1 MKKQLLACVLV
12 CGSVLAHAQ
21 VQEPS
26 KARFVGRI
34 GMGFGSAA
42 LDSGFYTDGSTW
54 EVSSGNGLKY
64 ALGADYR
71 LGKNFTLQATI
82 GKEQSTLQA
91 SNAELM
97 FSRTPVELLGFIDVN
112 KEIRFGLGVRKS
124 TNPQVTGSGVTSNNA
139 SVGAWDSSVGGVL
152 ELQYILDTTERQT
165 GGPGQFGVNLRYVSE
180 TFTKGAVSKIADH
193 FELGLFLNY

>member
-112 KEIRFGLGVRKS
+112 KPRNRSCLS
-124 TNPQVTGSGVTSNNA
+124 
-139 SVGAWDSSVGGVL
+139 
-152 ELQYILDTTERQT
+152 
-165 GGPGQFGVNLRYVSE
+165 
-180 TFTKGAVSKIADH
+180 
-193 FELGLFLNY
+193 